1 MSMMQNKKGQ
11 VMIINIVMLV
21 MALLIFMALIPV
33 IKEQVDGTRDRT
45 SLNCK
50 DMSRECYTDIGAADM
65 NSGAVCYQANYS
77 KTETVACA
85 MLDLYIP
92 YIVILVLLAGAAKL
106 MANRVDSMFA
116 PSQY

>member
-1 MSMMQNKKGQ
+1 
-11 VMIINIVMLV
+11 MLV

-33 IKEQVDGTRDRT
+33 VKEQVDGARTYT
-45 SLNCK
+45 SLNCR
-50 DMSRECYTDIGAADM
+50 DATRECYTDIDATRM
-65 NSGAVCYQANYS
+65 NSGEACYLANYS
-77 KTETVACA
+77 KSETVACA

>member
-1 MSMMQNKKGQ
+1 MLMMQEKKGQ
-11 VMIINIVMLV
+11 IIIINIVMLV
-21 MALLIFMALIPV
+21 MALLIFMALVPV
-33 IKEQVDGTRDRT
+33 VKEQVDGARNYD

-50 DMSRECYTDIGAADM
+50 STDAAFICHGSPAANTPCY
-65 NSGAVCYQANYS
+65 NSTYAKS
-77 KTETVACA
+77 ETVACA

>member
-1 MSMMQNKKGQ
+1 MSMMQKKKGQ

-33 IKEQVDGTRDRT
+33 IKEQIDGTRT
-45 SLNCK
+45 YTALNCK
-50 DMSRECYTDIGAADM
+50 DTTRVCGGGVGEVPPTLGACYNA
-65 NSGAVCYQANYS
+65 SYS
-77 KTETVACA
+77 KSETVACA

-106 MANRVDSMFA
+106 MANRVDSMFLG
-116 PSQY
+116 Q

>member
-11 VMIINIVMLV
+11 VIIINIVMLV
-21 MALLIFMALIPV
+21 TALLIFMALIPI
-33 IKEQVDGTRDRT
+33 IKEQVDLARGYD

-50 DMSRECYTDIGAADM
+50 TTDASFICASNGGSAPCYNASYAK
-65 NSGAVCYQANYS
+65 S
-77 KTETVACA
+77 ETVACA

>member
-11 VMIINIVMLV
+11 VIIINIVMLV

-33 IKEQVDGTRDRT
+33 VKEQVDMARNFD

-50 DMSRECYTDIGAADM
+50 STNVDFICKTEISPQNEPCYL
-65 NSGAVCYQANYS
+65 ANYS
-77 KTETVACA
+77 KSETVACA
-85 MLDLYIP
+85 MLDRYIP